1 MPRIPIAAARR
12 RISSPSQAPTVV
24 MRGKRIATTSAAA
37 ASALAMGAHAPYQVT
52 ALAFVGGGGVPPPPL
67 SPSSMAHGR
76 STAACYAGG
85 SCIATS
91 RRFHHSLA
99 FHNQFHSRGGVI
111 RLNAA
116 ATATLDLSASSASNE
131 YLHTL
136 SEADDDNNNNN
147 NANNNNDQSSTKP
160 RHQLPRP
167 IVICGPSGVGKGTI
181 INALL
186 QKFPSD
192 KFGFSVSHTTRPP
205 RPGEVNGT
213 HYHFVSVDQI
223 QTDIAEGKFLE
234 YAEVHGNYYG
244 TSLEAVQSVQ
254 SQGKL
259 CILDIDVQGVQ
270 TIKSQHKLPDAL
282 YVFVAPPSVDNLEQ
296 RLRGRGTET
305 EETLTRR
312 LGNAQREMEY
322 GYGEGNFDYV
332 LVNGELD
339 VAVDE
344 LADKMRGWY
353 PTLDDV
359 DGGDEE
365 EK

>member
-1 MPRIPIAAARR
+1 
-12 RISSPSQAPTVV
+12 
-24 MRGKRIATTSAAA
+24 
-37 ASALAMGAHAPYQVT
+37 MGSHQVT
-52 ALAFVGGGGVPPPPL
+52 ALTFVGGGGVPPPPPF
-67 SPSSMAHGR
+67 PSSTAHI
-76 STAACYAGG
+76 GG
-85 SCIATS
+85 ASCIATGICG
-91 RRFHHSLA
+91 RFHHSLA
-99 FHNQFHSRGGVI
+99 FYESGRGGGI
-111 RLNAA
+111 RLHAA
-116 ATATLDLSASSASNE
+116 AAAAATLDLSASSASASNE

-136 SEADDDNNNNN
+136 SEAGDDNTNNVN
-147 NANNNNDQSSTKP
+147 NNNNDQGELKP
-160 RHQLPRP
+160 QQQPLPRP

-186 QKFPSD
+186 AKFPSD
-192 KFGFSVSHTTRPP
+192 KFGFSVSHTTRQP

-213 HYHFVSVDQI
+213 HYHFVTVDQI

-244 TSLEAVQSVQ
+244 TSLEAVHSVQ

-270 TIKSQHKLPDAL
+270 TIKSQNKLPDAL
-282 YVFVAPPSVDNLEQ
+282 YVFVAPPGVDNLEQ

-305 EETLTRR
+305 EETLSRR
-312 LGNAQREMEY
+312 LGNARREMEY

-353 PTLDDV
+353 PTLQDDV
-359 DGGDEE
+359 QDKDEE